1 LGEPRDQSEFRFR
14 QSKIGNPKSKIGCGV
29 ICVGLLV
36 QKYGGTSVAS
46 IERIKLVAAK
56 VAAAKRAGKDVIVV
70 VSAMAG
76 ETNRLI
82 ALAQEI
88 SQLPDEREKDVLIAT
103 GEQVTVALLSLAL
116 KEIGQ
121 PARSYLGHQVRI
133 ETDNAYGKARILS
146 IDSTKIVEAL
156 KTGEVV
162 VIAGFQGVDV
172 DDNIT
177 TLGRGGSDTSAVALA
192 AFLNAEACEIYTD
205 VEGVFSTDPRICPKA
220 KKLGKVSYDEMI
232 ELASTGAKVLEIRS
246 VEFAKKFAV
255 RVHVRSTFTELEGT
269 WLVEEDESMS
279 DVLVSGV
286 ACDKNEAKIT
296 LLRVPDKP
304 GLAAQLFGPIADAHI
319 VVDMIIQ
326 NASEDGTTDLTFT
339 VPKADHQ
346 RALAIV
352 EKALPAVHAKGI
364 KVDPDIAKISVV
376 GVGMRT
382 HAGVAATMFQVLAR
396 EQINIQMISTSE
408 IKISVVIA
416 AGQADQAVRALH
428 EAFITH

>member
-1 LGEPRDQSEFRFR
+1 MS
-14 QSKIGNPKSKIGCGV
+14 
-29 ICVGLLV
+29 LLV

-46 IERIKLVAAK
+46 IERIKQVAAK
-56 VAAAKRAGKDVIVV
+56 IAGSKRTGNDLVVV

-76 ETNRLI
+76 ETNRLL

-88 SQLPDEREKDVLIAT
+88 SEIPDEREKDVLLAS
-103 GEQVTVALLSLAL
+103 GEQVSVALLTLAL
-116 KEIGQ
+116 KELGY

-133 ETDNAYGKARILS
+133 ETDRAYGKARILS
-146 IDSTKIVEAL
+146 IDSRKILHAISA
-156 KTGEVV
+156 GEVV
-162 VIAGFQGVDV
+162 VVAGFQGVDE

-192 AFLNAEACEIYTD
+192 AFLNAQACEIFTD
-205 VEGVFSTDPRICPKA
+205 VEGVFTTDPGICPSA
-220 KKLGKVSYDEMI
+220 RKLARISYDEMI

-255 RVHVRSTFTELEGT
+255 PVHVRSTFSDAEGT
-269 WLVEEDESMS
+269 WLVTEEESMT

-296 LLRVPDKP
+296 LVRVPDQP
-304 GLAAQLFGPIADAHI
+304 GLAARIFGPIAEAHI

-339 VPKADHQ
+339 VSKADHK
-346 RALAIV
+346 
-352 EKALPAVHAKGI
+352 KALRIMEKTLPEVHAKGI
-364 KVDPDIAKISVV
+364 KVDTEIAKVSVV

-382 HAGVAATMFQVLAR
+382 HAGVAAKMFQVLAA
-396 EQINIQMISTSE
+396 EGINIEMISTSE
-408 IKISVVIA
+408 IKISVVIDA
-416 AGQADQAVRALH
+416 KYSELAVRVLH
-428 EAFITH
+428 EAFIGKQEAL

>member
-1 LGEPRDQSEFRFR
+1 MS
-14 QSKIGNPKSKIGCGV
+14 
-29 ICVGLLV
+29 LLV
-36 QKYGGTSVAS
+36 QKYGGSSVGS
-46 IERIKLVAAK
+46 IDRIKHVAAK
-56 VAAAKRAGKDVIVV
+56 VAAAKKAGKDIIVV

-88 SQLPDEREKDVLIAT
+88 SHVPDEREKDVLLAT

-133 ETDNAYGKARILS
+133 ETDSAYGKARILS

-156 KTGEVV
+156 ASGEVV
-162 VIAGFQGVDV
+162 VVAGFQGVDE

-192 AFLNAEACEIYTD
+192 AFLSADACEIYTD
-205 VEGVFSTDPRICPKA
+205 VEGVFTTDPRVCPNA
-220 KKLGKVSYDEMI
+220 KKLSKVSYDEMI
-232 ELASTGAKVLEIRS
+232 ELASSGAKVLEIRS

-255 RVHVRSTFTELEGT
+255 PVHVRSTFSDVEGT
-269 WLVEEDESMS
+269 WLVEEDENMS

-286 ACDKNEAKIT
+286 SYDKNEAKIT
-296 LLRVPDKP
+296 LLRVPDRP
-304 GLAAQLFGPIADAHI
+304 GLAAQVFGPIAQAHI

-326 NASEDGTTDLTFT
+326 NASEDGMTDMTFT

-364 KVDPDIAKISVV
+364 KVDTDIAKISVV

-382 HAGVAATMFQVLAR
+382 HAGVAATMFEALAQ
-396 EQINIQMISTSE
+396 ENINIQMISTSE
-408 IKISVVIA
+408 IKISVVINA
-416 AGQADQAVRALH
+416 KDTELAVRVLH
-428 EAFITH
+428 DAFIGK